1 MKKIIAGLFAG
12 LILTMGAQALAYGCE
27 GGVCELPQGDSGG
40 AYLYDDDDSYC
51 YGDGSYCYDDDDAY
65 CGGNDGACW
74 YDDDDSYCYDDD
86 DAYCR
91 GNDGACRYD
100 DDSYCRDNDDT
111 YCYGD
116 RTCGRGGWHRR

>member
-1 MKKIIAGLFAG
+1 MKKMIAGLFAG
-12 LILTMGAQALAYGCE
+12 LILATGAQVLAYGCE
-27 GGVCELPQGDSGG
+27 DGACELPQRQNT
-40 AYLYDDDDSYC
+40 AYC
-51 YGDGSYCYDDDDAY
+51 YGDG
-65 CGGNDGACW
+65 
-74 YDDDDSYCYDDD
+74 SYCYDDD

-91 GNDGACRYD
+91 GNDGACWYDD